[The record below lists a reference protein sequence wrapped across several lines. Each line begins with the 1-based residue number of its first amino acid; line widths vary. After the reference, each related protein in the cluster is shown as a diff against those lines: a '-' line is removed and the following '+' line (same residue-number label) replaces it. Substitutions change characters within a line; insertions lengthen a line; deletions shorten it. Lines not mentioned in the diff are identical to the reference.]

1 MGHGTTRGEMGDPR
15 AGSNND
21 PGRSAFR
28 EQLRTPGTFEFAVAS
43 ARTLPNGRSPELPRI
58 ELLGDVG
65 VAAGQGAAEAVKP

>member
-1 MGHGTTRGEMGDPR
+1 VGHGTTRGEMGDPR

-43 ARTLPNGRSPELPRI
+43 ARTLPNGRSPQLPRI

>member
-28 EQLRTPGTFEFAVAS
+28 ERYRTPDTFEFAVGS
-43 ARTLPNGRSPELPRI
+43 ARTLPDGSSPELSEI
-58 ELLGDVG
+58 EPPGEVR